1 MKKGGK
7 TLKKRN
13 WMPIIFLSF
22 RRRASPLLLV
32 WRSCGGLIWQLVF
45 EAGKGGWKSDSTWLA
60 ERLEGVWELLK
71 AVKKSNNSIFMQ
83 ANRSVLVYSAPQ
95 NTLYTSSYTKISSKK
110 CALISWRESSVTS
123 NACIVNAEQF

>member
-45 EAGKGGWKSDSTWLA
+45 EACKGGWKSDSTWLA

-83 ANRSVLVYSAPQ
+83 SNRSVLVYSAPK
-95 NTLYTSSYTKISSKK
+95 NTL
-110 CALISWRESSVTS
+110 
-123 NACIVNAEQF
+123 ACIPAHIPKYL

>member
-1 MKKGGK
+1 M
-7 TLKKRN
+7 
-13 WMPIIFLSF
+13 
-22 RRRASPLLLV
+22 
-32 WRSCGGLIWQLVF
+32 F